1 MGLAPVFLL
10 SMCLGIAAKKKKKSE
25 RMVVAVLSHGLI
37 EHRIC
42 LAFLKGNYPVLQ
54 LTIYNWLRINS

>member
-10 SMCLGIAAKKKKKSE
+10 SMCLGIAAKKKSE

-37 EHRIC
+37 QRRIC

-54 LTIYNWLRINS
+54 LTIYNWLRINI